1 MLPSGLHIWGHPHQN
16 SIWHFILYQNGL
28 FAEKEKFDP
37 KMFMELQGIPNSLNN
52 IEKEQSWKTH
62 ISQFQKLHGYSNQ
75 NNAVLPY

>member
-1 MLPSGLHIWGHPHQN
+1 
-16 SIWHFILYQNGL
+16 
-28 FAEKEKFDP
+28 
-37 KMFMELQGIPNSLNN
+37 MFMELQGVPNSLNN